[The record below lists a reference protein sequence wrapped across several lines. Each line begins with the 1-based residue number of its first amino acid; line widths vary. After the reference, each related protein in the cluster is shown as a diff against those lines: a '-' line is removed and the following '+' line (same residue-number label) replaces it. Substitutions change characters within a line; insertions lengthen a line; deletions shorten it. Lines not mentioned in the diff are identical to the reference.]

1 MTSAGDDA
9 DVAKLAAALRSDAD
23 DLSLYAGFL
32 LNTLSQALPA
42 HLITVDRERGL
53 RERMQG
59 KEGRITGVHVHL
71 GDWRFSLQRPSVGAP
86 AEAIAGHEVNGIV
99 LATERLPLNTW
110 STRLSQELLRRA
122 HADSTAAASLGAL
135 LAPRGLD

>member
-1 MTSAGDDA
+1 MTSTGDDA

-71 GDWRFSLQRPSVGAP
+71 GDWRFSLVRPGVGAP

-99 LATERLPLNTW
+99 LATERLPLDAW

-122 HADSTAAASLGAL
+122 HADSAAAASLGAL

>member
-42 HLITVDRERGL
+42 ELIDIDRERSL
-53 RERMQG
+53 RDRMQG

-99 LATERLPLNTW
+99 LATERLPLDTW

-122 HADSTAAASLGAL
+122 HADSAAAASLGAL